1 MTISKNS
8 PTYAFRRFMQRLS
21 SLAAGLILAAT
32 TWGVTPLVTVQ
43 TLPPDQVD
51 AIDTISNYILRG
63 KLKDTDLFNL
73 FEQLNPE
80 LAKLDQAFF
89 RNLPV
94 RERVSTA
101 IQLAYEANP
110 ESAEKSLAVMSKAL
124 AQEYDGI
131 PNEPTLKKYLSIEV
145 ADPSSLEYRLPKRAR
160 APPINVVTKVIT
172 DYQSGG
178 GARPAHVML
187 QQDFRLKLN
196 EAVELV
202 MRHRDLDSALEHLL
216 SQLSAPEREEWYR
229 RQVRELSRLYSPIQY
244 ELDLKP
250 FLPDGHKPP
259 TINPPR
265 PPRPAVRVA
274 STTSARSSR
283 YLRLLA
289 KTYRGSAARTFA
301 RMSRG
306 VRGFGGIVFGNK
318 VTTGEGIPLGLETI
332 SYSPGED
339 PTNGVLVFRFA
350 DQTVLSS
357 TKVHRQDAYAAHQM
371 IYSGVELNGQLILA
385 SQEPDE
391 GIGLVGVDNNVPY
404 IDPGPDLIIGGSR
417 FRVVLH
423 PALLNLDLGWSALM
437 VDVLP
442 IQPTHILRQ
451 IERDTYLLTDDQRD
465 AARLH
470 LRRLF
475 ESMDTRGA
483 LGTWKIVDVPMTVI
497 RRGDGD
503 GLAVIRSADQQNDWP
518 VGLRRSSFIEMHV
531 IVVTDV
537 EEFNLARLLGTE
549 NGLDELTSFDAT
561 FSDAFYRSVPMLVRA
576 SYDYKRVNDFAR
588 VLALF
593 RWAKTKNAKFEG
605 DPPPQ
610 PLHVE
615 TPDAIVITTDAIS
628 PVEHASL
635 REAVRF
641 DLSRVLLRINEI
653 ETQPRLVEVFDKLQ
667 NLEKQSLE
675 AFRKYYEADLGS
687 PEEETALEELETAQ
701 AEVERL
707 VNESDKV
714 AYWMALKEVAGAL
727 EEELVLMRAETDD

>member
-21 SLAAGLILAAT
+21 SLAAGLVLAAT

-63 KLKDTDLFNL
+63 KLRDTDLFNL

-94 RERVSTA
+94 RERVNTA
-101 IQLAYEANP
+101 IQLAYVANP

-160 APPINVVTKVIT
+160 APPSNVTKVIA

-187 QQDFRLKLN
+187 QQDFGLKLN

-229 RQVRELSRLYSPIQY
+229 KQVRELSRVYSPIQH
-244 ELDLKP
+244 EPDLKP
-250 FLPDGHKPP
+250 FLPDGYKPP
-259 TINPPR
+259 TIDPPR

-283 YLRLLA
+283 YLRLLT

-318 VTTGEGIPLGLETI
+318 VTTGEGIPLGLESI

-357 TKVHRQDAYAAHQM
+357 TNVHRQDAFAAHQM
-371 IYSGVELNGQLILA
+371 IYSGVELNGQLVLA

-404 IDPGPDLIIGGSR
+404 VDPGPDRIIEGRR

-423 PALLNLDLGWSALM
+423 PALLNVELGWSALM

-442 IQPTHILRQ
+442 IQLTHILGQ
-451 IERDTYLLTDDQRD
+451 IERDTYLLTDDQRHS
-465 AARLH
+465 ARQH
-470 LRRLF
+470 IQRLF
-475 ESMDTRGA
+475 ESMDTRTA

-497 RRGDGD
+497 QRGD
-503 GLAVIRSADQQNDWP
+503 GLAVIRSTDQQNDWP
-518 VGLRRSSFIEMHV
+518 VGLRLSSFIEMHV

-537 EEFNLARLLGTE
+537 EEFSFARLLGTE
-549 NGLDELTSFDAT
+549 NGLDEFTSFDAT
-561 FSDAFYRSVPMLVRA
+561 FSDAFYRSVPMLIRA

-593 RWAKTKNAKFEG
+593 RWAKTKNAKFKG

-610 PLHVE
+610 PEHVE
-615 TPDAIVITTDAIS
+615 TPDAIVITTNAIS

-653 ETQPRLVEVFDKLQ
+653 ETQPRLVEVFDKLR
-667 NLEKQSLE
+667 NLEQQSLE
-675 AFRKYYEADLGS
+675 AFRKYYEAEVGS
-687 PEEETALEELETAQ
+687 PEEETALEELETVQ
-701 AEVERL
+701 AEAERIA
-707 VNESDKV
+707 NESEKV
-714 AYWMALKEVAGAL
+714 AYWMVLKEAAGAL
-727 EEELVLMRAETDD
+727 EEELSLMRAETDD